1 MDKMQKTKRRR
12 STTISMIRNHRD
24 DSSSKINKKI
34 GDVKDIYALM

>member
-1 MDKMQKTKRRR
+1 MNTTQKTKRRR

-24 DSSSKINKKI
+24 DSSSRLNKKI